1 MPHAQHTPKTALVGV
16 DYSDLCIPALDEAL
30 RLLVLSP
37 ASGSDKGAVLI
48 PLLVL
53 PDQPPPGGNDVDTQ
67 LRIARAKLSLVR
79 LVHARVSHLGHPSP
93 HILPCVRF
101 GDPAANILEEARAR
115 STDLIAV
122 GTHGRRGLSHLLLG
136 SVAEEVMRRAPC
148 SVLVARRVA
157 PPTVLDLAEHLP
169 LDLGPVEGT
178 GDEVDQVT
186 DAEPQSAAVLSD
198 PYIEAGQV
206 ALHVLDVAT
215 GQTFV
220 CWFADPVTV
229 RVEPLEREWVPPP
242 SPTARSRATWAALNE
257 ARRDPQSFKAL
268 FARLDRSA

>member
-1 MPHAQHTPKTALVGV
+1 
-16 DYSDLCIPALDEAL
+16 
-30 RLLVLSP
+30 
-37 ASGSDKGAVLI
+37 
-48 PLLVL
+48 
-53 PDQPPPGGNDVDTQ
+53 
-67 LRIARAKLSLVR
+67 
-79 LVHARVSHLGHPSP
+79 LGHPSP

-101 GDPAANILEEARAR
+101 GDPAENILEEAQAR
-115 STDLIAV
+115 SADLIAV

-157 PPTVLDLAEHLP
+157 PATVLERAEHLP
-169 LDLGPVEGT
+169 LDLGAVEGT

-186 DAEPQSAAVLSD
+186 EAEPQSAVVLSE
-198 PYIEAGQV
+198 PHLEAGQV
-206 ALHVLDVAT
+206 ALHVLDGAT

-220 CWFADPVTV
+220 CWFSDPETV

-242 SPTARSRATWAALNE
+242 SPTARSRAMWAALDE
-257 ARRDPQSFKAL
+257 ARRDPQRFEAL